1 MAIRKA
7 TTAEVMSELDK
18 IEALKNRAA
27 RQAAVVAEKPEA
39 IPVVQARVLP
49 MGDGKISMGIH
60 IPGVGE
66 AHYERGETFSII
78 ETVAMA
84 LEDRG
89 FVEIVPPEPDPAPKR
104 SKAVEPEPEPVAVE
118 VLDAGNEAG

>member
-7 TTAEVMSELDK
+7 TNAEVTSELDK
-18 IEALKNRAA
+18 LEALKNRAA
-27 RQAAVVAEKPEA
+27 RQAAVVQATPEN

-49 MGDGKISMGIH
+49 MGDGKISMGVH
-60 IPGVGE
+60 VPGVGE

-78 ETVAMA
+78 ETVAIA

-89 FVEIVPPEPDPAPKR
+89 FVEILEPEPAPKK
-104 SKAVEPEPEPVAVE
+104 SKTVEAEPVDD
-118 VLDAGNEAG
+118 LDLGNEAG

>member
-7 TTAEVMSELDK
+7 TNAEVTSELSK

-27 RQAAVVAEKPEA
+27 RQAAVVTATPEN
-39 IPVVQARVLP
+39 IPMVQARVLP

-66 AHYERGETFSII
+66 AHYERGETFSVI
-78 ETVAMA
+78 ETVALD

-89 FVEIVPPEPDPAPKR
+89 FVEIVEEPAPKR
-104 SKAVEPEPEPVAVE
+104 SKPVEPVADYPGI
-118 VLDAGNEAG
+118 DAGNEAG